1 MSSKLINYF
10 VTTALIA
17 AKLDKANAIAKQLL
31 LTASN
36 ARAVALRAGDSASGF
51 KPLTDFIDQLAR
63 VTISSSQQINV
74 LATELSHVSANKMR
88 TDNAICHF
96 ERASQAAAQAS
107 YVESLSPAYA
117 RIKNT
122 EQSLHNKYIGEIFR
136 LNDALDELAR
146 ELRTAVILATLSR
159 VEASQ
164 TALQYQDSLN
174 GVADNVEQSA
184 QQIKTLID
192 EAKKLAQELNQDAN
206 V

>member
-1 MSSKLINYF
+1 MSSKQINYF

-17 AKLDKANAIAKQLL
+17 AKLDNANKIAKQLL

-36 ARAVALRAGDSASGF
+36 ARAVALRAGDSAAGF

-63 VTISSSQQINV
+63 VTIASSKQINV
-74 LATELSHVSANKMR
+74 LATQLSRVSANKMR

-96 ERASQAAAQAS
+96 ERADRIATDYA
-107 YVESLSPAYA
+107 YVESLSPAYG
-117 RIKNT
+117 RIKRSELALN
-122 EQSLHNKYIGEIFR
+122 NKYVGEIFR

-164 TALQYQDSLN
+164 AALLYQESLN
-174 GVADNVEQSA
+174 GVADNVELSA
-184 QQIKTLID
+184 RQIKTLIE
-192 EAKKLAQELNQDAN
+192 EAKKLAQELHQDAN